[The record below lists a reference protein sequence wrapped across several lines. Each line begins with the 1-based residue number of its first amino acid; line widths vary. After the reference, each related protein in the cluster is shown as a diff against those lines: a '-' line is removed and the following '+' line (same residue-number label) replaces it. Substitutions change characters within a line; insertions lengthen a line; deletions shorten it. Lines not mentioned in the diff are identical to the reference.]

1 MYERQGTPVW
11 SALKFISSEPGT
23 TGFVWTTVL
32 LLFGVPLLYL
42 CQHHVL
48 LGNLGIGCLSGG
60 AGLAV
65 SGVSARKLWTALRS
79 GLVGF

>member
-1 MYERQGTPVW
+1 MSERRGAFVW
-11 SALKFISSEPGT
+11 SAIQFIASEPGT
-23 TGFVWTTVL
+23 TGFVWTVVL

-48 LGNLGIGCLSGG
+48 LGNLGIGCFSGG

-65 SGVSARKLWTALRS
+65 TGVSVFKLSTTLRS
-79 GLVGF
+79 GFVGS